1 MKTHEKKYHNATF
14 YRKMGISITILIREL
29 GEGFGETV
37 EIKRKFK
44 TVCFSENLYDEN
56 EIINAVKK
64 ACGNEDVKTIGDART
79 VMEKFCRKRNIARH
93 VEANRRLKNKTD
105 NKRKKIVRT
114 SDKITR
120 E

>member
-1 MKTHEKKYHNATF
+1 MKTNEKKYHNATF

-29 GEGFGETV
+29 GEGFEKIV

-56 EIINAVKK
+56 EVINAVKK
-64 ACGNEDVKTIGDART
+64 ACQNNNVKTLKEAKAT
-79 VMEKFCRKRNIARH
+79 MEKFCKKRDVKRH
-93 VEANRRLKNKTD
+93 VEANRKLRNKTN

-114 SDKITR
+114 ADKITR